1 MKSREEYQ
9 ASIFAKRDALLRK
22 RKRLITHAVSGTAA
36 AVLLTA
42 SIIAVPKMTAKLPLD
57 SEQTIPDITTTQY
70 AYGEECITQ
79 QHSDYDNHTENEEAT
94 DTVSET
100 ASVTYA
106 YYSTSDETTAA
117 AASETKK
124 SPETNEIAPE
134 SAEAEVTN
142 ENEEVAIMGEL
153 SEYSTAPESTSPADT
168 GNDYAPETGSD
179 NAAET
184 VIDSVAP
191 EAPDSF
197 DGYTQED
204 IISAAITHLPDDAK
218 ELADPENAFVTVT
231 KTSEGEKYY
240 EVRFDI
246 NGTKHKVIIDS
257 ENLEMIAVESTNN
270 SSSEQP
276 QIQTSPPYNPNR

>member
-22 RKRLITHAVSGTAA
+22 RKRLITQAVSGTAA

-42 SIIAVPKMTAKLPLD
+42 SFIIVPKMTAKLPTG
-57 SEQTIPDITTTQY
+57 SEQTIPDITTTQS

-79 QHSDYDNHTENEEAT
+79 QHSEYDSYTENEDAG

-106 YYSTSDETTAA
+106 YYLTSDETTAV

-124 SPETNEIAPE
+124 SPETDEVVTE
-134 SAEAEVTN
+134 SVEEMTSSAEVTN
-142 ENEEVAIMGEL
+142 ENGEVAIMGE
-153 SEYSTAPESTSPADT
+153 SPEHSTTHESTKPADT
-168 GNDYAPETGSD
+168 GNDYAAD
-179 NAAET
+179 T

-191 EAPDSF
+191 EIPDSSN
-197 DGYTQED
+197 DYTQDD
-204 IISAAITHLPDDAK
+204 IISAAITHLPDDIK

-231 KTSEGEKYY
+231 RTSEGDEYY

-246 NGTKHKVIIDS
+246 NGSNHKVTLNADT
-257 ENLEMIAVESTNN
+257 LEFIAVESTN
-270 SSSEQP
+270 SSTSEQP